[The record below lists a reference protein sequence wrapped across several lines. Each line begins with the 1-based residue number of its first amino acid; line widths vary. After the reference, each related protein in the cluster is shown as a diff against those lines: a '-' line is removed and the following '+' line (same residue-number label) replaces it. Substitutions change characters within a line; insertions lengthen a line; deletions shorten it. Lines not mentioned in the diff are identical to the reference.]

1 MLIEKTVRDN
11 RIIILLPPEFNYK
24 LQRKFREI
32 YEQSPVDGVF
42 VIDFKQVDFIDSSTI
57 GMLLLLRE
65 YCGNEDSNITFIN
78 CAETVQ
84 ALFESAH
91 FEELFNFA

>member
-1 MLIEKTVRDN
+1 MLIQKNIRDN
-11 RIIILLPPEFNYK
+11 QIILRLPPEFNYK

-32 YEQSPVDGVF
+32 YQNCPVDGIY
-42 VIDFKQVDFIDSSTI
+42 VIDFQQVDYIDSSTI

-65 YCGNEDSNITFIN
+65 HCGNEAARITFIN
-78 CAETVQ
+78 CAESVR

-91 FEELFNFA
+91 FEELFKFA